1 VSLRTSARVI
11 LLDEDGAV
19 LLFCGSDPAA
29 ADAPRWWFTIGG
41 AVEPGEVL
49 ADAAAREITEETGL
63 QVIPA
68 ELVGPVWRREAVF
81 ELEDRLTPPDRTDEF
96 DGSVIHSEEL
106 FFVHRTTR
114 FEPSTGGHTELE
126 RRTIHG
132 HRWCDATMIAELVA
146 RGETVYPLQ
155 LGELLEE
162 ANVLADARGA
172 ASRRQLQSI
181 R

>member
-1 VSLRTSARVI
+1 MSLRTSARVI

-41 AVEPGEVL
+41 AVEPGEAL
-49 ADAAAREITEETGL
+49 AAAAAREVTEETGL
-63 QVIPA
+63 QVMAA

-81 ELEDRLTPPDRTDEF
+81 EF

-146 RGETVYPLQ
+146 KGETVYPLQ

-162 ANVLADARGA
+162 ANVLADGRGA
-172 ASRRQLQSI
+172 VPRRQLQSI

>member
-1 VSLRTSARVI
+1 VSLRTSARVV

-41 AVEPGEVL
+41 AVEPGEAL
-49 ADAAAREITEETGL
+49 ADTAAREIAEETGL
-63 QVIPA
+63 QVLPA

-81 ELEDRLTPPDRTDEF
+81 EF

-106 FFVHRTTR
+106 FFIHRTTR
-114 FEPSTGGHTELE
+114 FEPSTGGHTALE

-132 HRWCDATMIAELVA
+132 HRWCDETMIKQLVTK
-146 RGETVYPLQ
+146 GETVYPLQ
-155 LGELLEE
+155 LGELLAE
-162 ANVLADARGA
+162 ANALADVRGGA
-172 ASRRQLQSI
+172 EGRQLQSI

>member
-1 VSLRTSARVI
+1 VAVSLRTSARVI

-29 ADAPRWWFTIGG
+29 VDAPRWWFTIGG

-63 QVIPA
+63 RVIPA

-81 ELEDRLTPPDRTDEF
+81 EF

-126 RRTIHG
+126 RRTIHC

-146 RGETVYPLQ
+146 KGETVYPLQ

-172 ASRRQLQSI
+172 VPRRQLQSI